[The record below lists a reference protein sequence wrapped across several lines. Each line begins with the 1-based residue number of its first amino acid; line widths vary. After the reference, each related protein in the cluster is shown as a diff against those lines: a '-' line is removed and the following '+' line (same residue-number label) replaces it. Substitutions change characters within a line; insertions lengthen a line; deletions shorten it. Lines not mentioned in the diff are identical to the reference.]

1 LVVTAVLASS
11 SSSSSSSGSSSS
23 SSNDRR
29 IDDSSSSSSSS
40 SESDNWQTTHTQK
53 PSPTKDRIVCTEDFG
68 NLCKFHPGDV
78 WTGKYAKTNV
88 DLSLSESEFAF
99 SFAPEN
105 YVMET
110 NRLGTNWNR
119 IVITDNYLAV
129 QEFAAFPDR
138 VDRDCNV
145 TDVAKYQL
153 LFSKDCQTAEITG
166 IIEPCRRRQALYNG
180 MQFTLQ
186 SPTGVDPDIKT
197 CDFKEGSGIWQAKYR
212 ERIND
217 HTGMSQVGTFTF
229 GPNGA
234 VVETSQDAVYFYRF
248 HALTSN
254 SFKVA
259 DYGSQDLEQRCT
271 ILTKPT
277 PQQRKPIPIESP
289 YDVIFA
295 DKCMEATLLTTDD
308 ACMARKKRLDQL
320 QLFRV
325 PLPEKSNTTMPVLS
339 CKDGCEARLIK
350 KADIDLCVA
359 TCMKMR

>member
-1 LVVTAVLASS
+1 LT
-11 SSSSSSSGSSSS
+11 
-23 SSNDRR
+23 
-29 IDDSSSSSSSS
+29 
-40 SESDNWQTTHTQK
+40 
-53 PSPTKDRIVCTEDFG
+53 
-68 NLCKFHPGDV
+68 
-78 WTGKYAKTNV
+78 
-88 DLSLSESEFAF
+88 
-99 SFAPEN
+99 FAPEN

-119 IVITDNYLAV
+119 MVITDNYLAV

-153 LFSKDCQTAEITG
+153 LFSKDCQTAEVVG

-186 SPTGVDPDIKT
+186 KPVGVDPDVKS
-197 CDFKEGSGIWQAKYR
+197 CDFTEGSGIWQAKYR
-212 ERIND
+212 ERISD
-217 HTGMSQVGTFTF
+217 ATGKSQVGTFTF

-234 VVETSQDAVYFYRF
+234 VVETGEDAVYFYRF
-248 HALTSN
+248 HSLTPN

-295 DKCMEATLLTTDD
+295 DKCMEATLVTTDD
-308 ACMARKKRLDQL
+308 ACMSRKKRLDQL
-320 QLFRV
+320 ELFRV
-325 PLPEKSNTTMPVLS
+325 PLPEKSGGLIEPVLS
-339 CKDGCEARLIK
+339 CKDGCATRLIK
-350 KADIDLCVA
+350 QSDIDACVK
-359 TCMKMR
+359 TCAGMR